1 MMLTVDIDWPI
12 PADMMRLFMNFIILL
27 DYYIDGLQSK
37 FEGRDKVSDSQTNKT
52 EIRLKLINL
61 SDFFKRSLKG
71 DKRGEFCYI
80 FPTLKIKMYIKCS
93 IKKIYIYIFVVST
106 AFKIKLYIFG

>member
-1 MMLTVDIDWPI
+1 MMLTVDIDWPV

-37 FEGRDKVSDSQTNKT
+37 FEGHDKVSDSQTNKT

-80 FPTLKIKMYIKCS
+80 FFDFEDKTVHLMFPQKD
-93 IKKIYIYIFVVST
+93 
-106 AFKIKLYIFG
+106 LYLHFRSFHGL